1 MANPWIVH
9 VKAYAK
15 KHNLKYIDALKSGD
29 CKKQYGAKNGGGDG
43 PYGSVESVGQAQDVQ
58 VQDVQAPVGQ
68 TPALNGGMADFKPQ
82 TGGKKSAKKS
92 RKSRKTRK
100 ARKSKK

>member
-29 CKKQYGAKNGGGDG
+29 CKKQYGTKNGGGDG
-43 PYGSVESVGQAQDVQ
+43 PAQDGSVEPVQDGSVG
-58 VQDVQAPVGQ
+58 PESVGQ

>member
-1 MANPWIVH
+1 MAKTTNPWIVH

-15 KHNLKYIDALKSGD
+15 KNNLKYIDALKSGD
-29 CKKQYGAKNGGGDG
+29 CKKQYGKKNGGEG
-43 PYGSVESVGQAQDVQ
+43 PEV
-58 VQDVQAPVGQ
+58 APAVAPEVTPEPEV
-68 TPALNGGMADFKPQ
+68 TPAVPEVPAQNGGMAEYSPK

-100 ARKSKK
+100 ARK